1 MEVEEV
7 KIAAQGMW
15 DSILRSLAPQ
25 LREALERPG
34 HHVPCPVHGGKDGY
48 RTFPDVAETGGG
60 VCNTCGVHADG
71 FATLMWASGMNFK
84 EALGEV
90 VGYLQLG
97 TTRPLPARVVKREK
111 TSDEREDEKLRQ
123 SLNRV
128 WNESI

>member
-1 MEVEEV
+1 MEIEEV

-25 LREALERPG
+25 LRAALERPG

-71 FATLMWASGMNFK
+71 FATLMWVAGMNFK

-128 WNESI
+128 WN